1 MAQGS
6 KAGSA
11 SGWEEG
17 EVGTGSALCLP
28 SACPHSCR
36 VKHACLHV
44 EWRWGAL
51 QLAPCRQ
58 LATPSSPCLTVGR
71 LHGIDMG
78 QV

>member
-28 SACPHSCR
+28 SACPRSCR
-36 VKHACLHV
+36 MKHARLHV
-44 EWRWGAL
+44 EWKWGAS
-51 QLAPCRQ
+51 Q
-58 LATPSSPCLTVGR
+58 LATPSSPCLTTGR
-71 LHGIDMG
+71 LRGIDVG
-78 QV
+78 QM